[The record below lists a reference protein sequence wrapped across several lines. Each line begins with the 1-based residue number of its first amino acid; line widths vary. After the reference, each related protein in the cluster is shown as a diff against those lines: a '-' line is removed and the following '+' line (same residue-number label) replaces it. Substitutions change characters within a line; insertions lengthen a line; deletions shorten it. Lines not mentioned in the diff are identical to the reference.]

1 MRGRQTMLWAG
12 IGLVAGVVCLGAA
25 EPQLS
30 KGGKAMSPAESSR
43 GRDGAP
49 MVFIAAGSFTMGSND
64 GPPNERPEH
73 TVALDAYYIDTYE
86 VTLSLYQKFL
96 EEGKYESPPT
106 RDDEVAMSGG
116 DRPAIGMRWGR

>member
-1 MRGRQTMLWAG
+1 MVLIPA
-12 IGLVAGVVCLGAA
+12 
-25 EPQLS
+25 
-30 KGGKAMSPAESSR
+30 SP
-43 GRDGAP
+43 
-49 MVFIAAGSFTMGSND
+49 FTMSSDD
-64 GPPNERPEH
+64 GLPTERPEH
-73 TVALDAYYIDTYE
+73 TVMLEAYSIDWYE